1 MFEND
6 MKWLS
11 FSIVI
16 FTDINDCLGV
26 ICENGGSCIDNLG
39 SYTCSC
45 SKGFTG
51 KNCEKDVNECAGFL
65 HGGCED
71 ICINTVGS
79 FHCKCSGNT
88 TLNSDGISCAGGENV
103 TSIFARHG
111 IVRKLLPRGC
121 STILL
126 TRCTDGNTV
135 DVFMSSTSPWY
146 KLRSNNSIIYTFGI
160 VFVEVNTLSLPVS
173 ISGIEIV
180 RSNDNF
186 AIVTGSLAF
195 NDNDGIAYGEDRKLD
210 CVTFSLTPRDIRDF
224 LTSSSFMRS
233 VFANLEDVLPDWLKF
248 SQTGTD
254 ILSVNDLQTQL
265 LQGKEIQTGK
275 CRGAPTHENR
285 LYTVLKFG
293 SSFSISL
300 YGDEVEIP
308 KMIRNEQFCLIIDI
322 CQDYG
327 GSLFLII
334 PEESRGLL
342 NNIGMIYKFRQKY
355 GIEIQPVGVGLS
367 LFRHINVRYSATSLR
382 LWKGDEYFTYR
393 IMPEANLWVG
403 GGATWSLKGDK
414 FSAVVKANSNIFMS
428 VPSPQNILKSVFL
441 REWNAYLKLNLLGSI
456 SLTFK
461 LFGKSQTLTLRN
473 AGAADI
479 EAYASLGG
487 QTQRTWCGKDANPAG
502 MFTSLLVDV
511 NPFREVPILKHGLFD
526 FSNRIYVYFATNP
539 TPTVNTANN
548 IDIIHDIIDLKG
560 MTEIFINTTV
570 ENVFRY
576 SSLLVNQSVVMLSHL
591 QNSAR
596 QLTTSLE
603 NFVQE
608 LNKGEG
614 NIISHLV
621 GNISTIWNNGWK
633 RLRKDA
639 ENFLDSIEHNT
650 VVAKYNFTRLIYRE
664 IDHLK
669 ENIQNVID
677 KITAQIMHL
686 FENPQG
692 FGVRYK
698 GSLKIFFLKIAGLE
712 IELVYSV
719 DRLGTCG
726 RFSKV
731 YELLR
736 GERAARIYAVVSTG
750 LVKLA
755 PFLRMHVGYGIG
767 IAMSIDTPGKMIAQL
782 HAEASVL
789 GISGNVDVFLTQTG
803 HYFIMQGKVWNTFM
817 AELTVLFES
826 AGNGIESFNV
836 RGRLLANAGEGD
848 SFESSYLD
856 GLRKITRKFADEAN
870 RRISS
875 VQNAYSTAQRALTKA
890 QDWLEEKK
898 VVIQSANKAFDKA
911 VQSLEH
917 AKDKLEEAKI
927 PFRNALNKLNEAQR
941 KVDGVCKIRDCR
953 RICVPGLKCRICWKK
968 VWFVK
973 IPYPCCHF
981 TSCMFSFPDPIC
993 VAINLGCR
1001 AVRAIAYLALEAAKV
1016 FVRIPMLALDAA
1028 KLLVSGA
1035 QFVVD
1040 KSRAVLDIATGALDL
1055 AQLGLEG
1062 VKGVLEGAKYSL
1074 EAVKK
1079 VVGWGLRALDF
1090 IIKYGIQS
1098 IIDVRNCGFEMKV
1111 SVYDSTVFH
1120 VQCEINLFRQGFKYV
1135 KLGVNFGNPIQS
1147 IWQAAKGTIDTFVD
1161 VTRLSE
1167 KKKRD
1172 IKSEAMSGLH
1182 KVIRETRNA
1191 DMTSDDFDLYIND
1204 TIDTIF
1210 STSGFKRNVSAG
1222 DYENRVE
1229 MFLEKCVIMRNAM
1242 SFFTEA
1248 VQVLFEMA
1256 NETAKTLNNASSLDE
1271 SLGGFNIDDI
1281 ASNFSIENIGVNTDA
1296 ALNDFNMSVE
1306 DIEGA
1311 MQEAKNNLT
1320 NDPLLSGIDG
1330 LSKEAKACLKNQ
1342 IEDANNIKLV
1352 NHWLLVMENATSE
1365 YFNEESCISFLDC
1378 AHFAVYQLYGLFDA
1392 ENVTNM
1398 SRSLK
1403 AISQFEDLFLELTG
1417 NASQTVV
1424 EVYDLT
1430 QAMITNLKEINDYD
1444 VFCSEPPKLLSQ
1456 IANQSV
1462 TEGSILRLYCNV
1474 TGNPPPQIWWFRE
1487 DQYLPEQ
1494 TGRILEINNISKTDG
1509 KKYRCVAGNLVANL
1523 SSDFTDVFV
1532 SEDAPVVTTQKP
1544 SSLKSTDAAFIGK
1557 TTYDIYTT
1565 DKSVVRKGVNKDSD
1579 DSTSLAIILCT
1590 TIPALGLIVVIGVV
1604 SAWRIQVRKRA
1615 RKADSP
1621 GSITSLNMVRPVVHK
1636 PVINTKVIAFEAP
1649 SK

>member
-1 MFEND
+1 MTLESRKDHPVYKGPHEPGNVCISTACCYWMFTPCNRQCGGGNKTLEMRCADLVLSKITEKCNEFCYNGELD
-6 MKWLS
+6 KCRDGTANCNHICTNTPRSFKCSCRSGYSLDTDGHTCSDIDECLSGVAKCKQRCINTPGSYRCACGPGYELSTDGSCKDINECNKNNGGCMHICTNEPGS
-11 FSIVI
+11 FSCKCRNGYKLQADQ
-16 FTDINDCLGV
+16 FSCTDIDDCLGV

-39 SYTCSC
+39 SYTCFC

-51 KNCEKDVNECAGFL
+51 KNCENDVNECSGFL

-79 FHCKCSGNT
+79 FLCKCSGNT
-88 TLNSDGISCAGGENV
+88 TLNSDGISCA
-103 TSIFARHG
+103 
-111 IVRKLLPRGC
+111 
-121 STILL
+121 
-126 TRCTDGNTV
+126 
-135 DVFMSSTSPWY
+135 
-146 KLRSNNSIIYTFGI
+146 
-160 VFVEVNTLSLPVS
+160 EVNKLSLPVS
-173 ISGIEIV
+173 ITGIEIV
-180 RSNDNF
+180 KSNDNF

-195 NDNDGIAYGEDRKLD
+195 NDKDGIAYGEERKHD
-210 CVTFSLTPRDIRDF
+210 CVTFFTTPRDIRDF
-224 LTSSSFMRS
+224 LTSSSFMKS
-233 VFANLEDVLPDWLKF
+233 VFANLEDVLPDWIKF
-248 SQTGTD
+248 SQTGAD
-254 ILSVNDLQTQL
+254 IL
-265 LQGKEIQTGK
+265 G
-275 CRGAPTHENR
+275 
-285 LYTVLKFG
+285 
-293 SSFSISL
+293 
-300 YGDEVEIP
+300 
-308 KMIRNEQFCLIIDI
+308 
-322 CQDYG
+322 
-327 GSLFLII
+327 
-334 PEESRGLL
+334 
-342 NNIGMIYKFRQKY
+342 
-355 GIEIQPVGVGLS
+355 
-367 LFRHINVRYSATSLR
+367 
-382 LWKGDEYFTYR
+382 
-393 IMPEANLWVG
+393 
-403 GGATWSLKGDK
+403 
-414 FSAVVKANSNIFMS
+414 
-428 VPSPQNILKSVFL
+428 ILKSVFL
-441 REWNAYLKLNLLGSI
+441 EEWKAYMKLKLLGSI

-461 LFGKSQTLTLRN
+461 LFGKSQTLTLKN

-487 QTQRTWCGKDANPAG
+487 LMQRKWCGKDANPAG
-502 MFTSLLVDV
+502 IFTSLMVDV

-526 FSNRIYVYFATNP
+526 FSNRVYVYFATDP
-539 TPTVNTANN
+539 TPTVNTGNN
-548 IDIIHDIIDLKG
+548 IDIIRDIIDLKG

-576 SSLLVNQSVVMLSHL
+576 SSLFVNQSVVMLSHL

-603 NFVQE
+603 IFVQE

-621 GNISTIWNNGWK
+621 GNISKIWNNGWK
-633 RLRKDA
+633 RLQKDA

-755 PFLRMHVGYGIG
+755 PFLRMHVGDGIG
-767 IAMSIDTPGKMIAQL
+767 VAMSIDTPGKMIAQS
-782 HAEASVL
+782 HAEANVL
-789 GISGNVDVFLTQTG
+789 GISANVDVFLTQTG

-817 AELTVLFES
+817 AELTVSFES
-826 AGNGIESFNV
+826 AGNGIESFDV

-856 GLRKITRKFADEAN
+856 GLRKITRKVADEAN

-875 VQNAYSTAQRALTKA
+875 VQNAFSTAQRALTKA

-898 VVIQSANKAFDKA
+898 DVFLSANKAFDKA

-927 PFRNALNKLNEAQR
+927 PFRNALNKLNEAKR
-941 KVDGVCKIRDCR
+941 KVDSLCKIRDCR
-953 RICVPGLKCRICWKK
+953 RICVPGIKCRICWKK

-993 VAINLGCR
+993 VAFNLGCR
-1001 AVRAIAYLALEAAKV
+1001 AIRAAAYVALEAAKL

-1028 KLLVSGA
+1028 KHLVSSA

-1040 KSRAVLDIATGALDL
+1040 KSRVVLDIASGALDL

-1062 VKGVLEGAKYSL
+1062 AKGVLEGRKYAL

-1079 VVGWGLRALDF
+1079 VVGWGLKALDF
-1090 IIKYGIQS
+1090 IIEYGIQN

-1111 SVYDSTVFH
+1111 YDSTVFH
-1120 VQCEINLFRQGFKYV
+1120 VECEINLFRQGFKLV
-1135 KLGVNFGNPIQS
+1135 KLGVNFGNHMQS
-1147 IWQAAKGTIDTFVD
+1147 IWQAAKGTVDTFVD
-1161 VTRLSE
+1161 VTRLSGRR
-1167 KKKRD
+1167 KRE

-1182 KVIRETRNA
+1182 KVIRAARNA
-1191 DMTSDDFDLYIND
+1191 DMTSGDFDLYIND

-1210 STSGFKRNVSAG
+1210 STSGFKRNASAG

-1229 MFLEKCVIMRNAM
+1229 VFQEKCDIMRNAM

-1248 VQVLFEMA
+1248 VQVLFEMS
-1256 NETAKTLNNASSLDE
+1256 NETAKTLNNASSLDG

-1281 ASNFSIENIGVNTDA
+1281 ASNFSIENIGVNSDA
-1296 ALNDFNMSVE
+1296 AFNEFNMSVE

-1311 MQEAKNNLT
+1311 IKEAKDNLT
-1320 NDPLLSGIDG
+1320 NDPSLSGIDG
-1330 LSKEAKACLKNQ
+1330 LSKEAKTFLINQ
-1342 IEDANNIKLV
+1342 TDDANSINLV
-1352 NHWLLVMENATSE
+1352 NHWLLLVENSTSE
-1365 YFNEESCISFLDC
+1365 YFPEESCISFLDC

-1392 ENVTNM
+1392 ENVTDM
-1398 SRSLK
+1398 SKSLK
-1403 AISQFEDLFLELTG
+1403 VISHFEDLFLELTG

-1430 QAMITNLKEINDYD
+1430 LAMTTTLKAINDYD
-1444 VFCSEPPKLLSQ
+1444 VFCSEPPTMLSQ
-1456 IANQSV
+1456 IGNQNV

-1474 TGNPPPQIWWFRE
+1474 TGNPPPQIWWYRE
-1487 DQYLPEQ
+1487 DEYLPEQ
-1494 TGRILEINNISKTDG
+1494 SGRILEINNISKTDE
-1509 KKYRCVAGNLVANL
+1509 KKYRCIAGNLVANL
-1523 SSDFTDVFV
+1523 SSDFAYVFV
-1532 SEDAPVVTTQKP
+1532 SEDTPETVTSTPQLNSP
-1544 SSLKSTDAAFIGK
+1544 ISTDATFKGK
-1557 TTYDIYTT
+1557 NKSKNIRQSRKLHQFEHGATGCPPPHDNAKDI
-1565 DKSVVRKGVNKDSD
+1565 
-1579 DSTSLAIILCT
+1579 SLETPL
-1590 TIPALGLIVVIGVV
+1590 
-1604 SAWRIQVRKRA
+1604 
-1615 RKADSP
+1615 
-1621 GSITSLNMVRPVVHK
+1621 
-1636 PVINTKVIAFEAP
+1636 E
-1649 SK
+1649 